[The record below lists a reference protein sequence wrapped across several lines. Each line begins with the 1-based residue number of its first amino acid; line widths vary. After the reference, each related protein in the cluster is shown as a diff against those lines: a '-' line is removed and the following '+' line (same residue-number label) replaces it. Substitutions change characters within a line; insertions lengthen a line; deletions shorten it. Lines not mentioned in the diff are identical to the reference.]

1 MKKNNKDIVGEKS
14 ISGNSGKLAY
24 SDGKRKKTWKKHYK
38 ELLNVEFPWWEEDL
52 SEADP
57 ILGTTPVISQA
68 MVEKSII
75 KIKKGKAPSPSGA
88 VTDKLKASSD
98 ACFKTILDLPNFNFS

>member
-1 MKKNNKDIVGEKS
+1 MKKNNKDIVGEKL

-24 SDGKRKKTWKKHYK
+24 SDGERKKTWKKHYK
-38 ELLNVEFPWWEEDL
+38 KLLNVEFPWWEEDL

-88 VTDKLKASSD
+88 VTEKLKASSD
-98 ACFKTILDLPNFNFS
+98 ACFKTIPDLPNFNFS